1 MIILF
6 GVKGSCAIITHC
18 DLFYETVRKYQSVL
32 IILLKHYVQ
41 KIYRHES
48 FGECTGM
55 IFLSVSGV
63 HFSFSSPLSLSLSLS
78 LQFVHFISIPLI

>member
-6 GVKGSCAIITHC
+6 GVKGSRAIITHC

-63 HFSFSSPLSLSLSLS
+63 HFSFSSPLSLSLCSLS
-78 LQFVHFISIPLI
+78 ILSPSL